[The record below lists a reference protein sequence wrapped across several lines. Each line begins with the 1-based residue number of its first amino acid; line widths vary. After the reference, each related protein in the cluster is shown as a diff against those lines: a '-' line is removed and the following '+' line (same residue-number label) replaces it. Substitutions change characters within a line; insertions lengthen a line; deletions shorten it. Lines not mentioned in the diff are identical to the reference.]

1 MFTKHILPAVSLCLS
16 LACPTFAVVHEKL
29 AVVPTGW
36 TEVGTPP
43 DDGLLILQI
52 ALVQQNLEQ
61 LDAQLQAISTPGN
74 PSYGQHMD
82 RDSVYALLAPSSNAS
97 PAVLAWLAGAGVT
110 DVYED
115 GASIIISTTIASAN
129 SLLKTTFNYYENSGV
144 QKLRTTEY
152 SVPDDLQ
159 DHIDLIT
166 PTIYFGKTLPQMT
179 LPKMDHRVKK
189 LVPRYLNNFNGTT
202 NSTAPSPTNSTTP
215 RPTNSTAPHSTS
227 STASRASS
235 TATSTPTSRPL
246 DASCATLITP
256 TCLKELYN
264 IAYTA
269 DPDSGSKIGF
279 GSFLNETART
289 EDLSLF
295 QEVQGIPQ
303 QGFAVELIN
312 GGIND
317 QTIGTI
323 PHGEADLDVE
333 YISGISTPL
342 PIIEY
347 ITGGSPSVS
356 LEMTCTRN
364 SRMLIL
370 RQAFRPQRG
379 YTNVSREHKRAVS
392 GLLSVPPFIAKQ

>member
-16 LACPTFAVVHEKL
+16 LALPTFAAVHEKL
-29 AVVPTGW
+29 AAVPTGW
-36 TEVGTPP
+36 TQVGTPSEN
-43 DDGLLILQI
+43 GLIILQI

-61 LDAQLQAISTPGN
+61 LDAKLLAISTPGN
-74 PSYGQHMD
+74 PEYGQHMD
-82 RDSVYALLAPSSNAS
+82 RDDVYSLLAPSSDAS
-97 PAVLAWLAGAGVT
+97 PAVLAWLAGAGIT
-110 DVYED
+110 DVYQD
-115 GASIIISTTIASAN
+115 GANIIISITIGTAN
-129 SLLKTTFNYYENSGV
+129 SLLNTTFNYYENAGV
-144 QKLRTTEY
+144 QKLRTTQY
-152 SVPDDLQ
+152 SVPNDLQ
-159 DHIDLIT
+159 THIDLIT

-179 LPKMDHRVKK
+179 LPGVDRRMKR
-189 LVPRYLNNFNGTT
+189 LVPRYLNNFNGTH
-202 NSTAPSPTNSTTP
+202 NSSIPSPTNSTTP
-215 RPTNSTAPHSTS
+215 SPTNSSIPHSTS
-227 STASRASS
+227 STTHRTTS
-235 TATSTPTSRPL
+235 TATPSPSSRPV

-264 IAYTA
+264 INYTA
-269 DPDSGSKIGF
+269 DPESGSKIGF

-312 GGIND
+312 GGVND
-317 QTIGTI
+317 QTIDTI

-356 LEMTCTRN
+356 LEMICTRK
-364 SRMLIL
+364 SRTLIVL
-370 RQAFRPQRG
+370 QAFRPERG
-379 YTNVSREHKRAVS
+379 YTNICRKHK
-392 GLLSVPPFIAKQ
+392 

>member
-16 LACPTFAVVHEKL
+16 LALPTFAIVHEKL

-36 TEVGTPP
+36 TKVGTPP
-43 DDGLLILQI
+43 KNGIIILQI
-52 ALVQQNLEQ
+52 ALKQQNLNL
-61 LDAQLQAISTPGN
+61 LDSQLQAISTPGN

-82 RDSVYALLAPSSNAS
+82 RDSVYALLAPSSDAS
-97 PAVLAWLAGAGVT
+97 PAVLAWLASAGIA

-115 GASIIISTTIASAN
+115 GASIIISTTIRTAN
-129 SLLKTTFNYYENSGV
+129 TLLKTTFNYYENDGV

-159 DHIDLIT
+159 NHIDLIT
-166 PTIYFGKTLPQMT
+166 PTIYFGKTLPQTT
-179 LPKMDHRVKK
+179 LPRRDRRMKK

-202 NSTAPSPTNSTTP
+202 NSTAPSPTNSTIP
-215 RPTNSTAPHSTS
+215 RPTNSTAPLSTS
-227 STASRASS
+227 STASRSSS
-235 TATSTPTSRPL
+235 TATSSPTSRPV

-264 IAYTA
+264 INYTA

-312 GGIND
+312 GGVDD
-317 QTIGTI
+317 QTIGTT

-347 ITGGSPSVS
+347 ITGGQPSVS
-356 LEMTCTRN
+356 LEMLCTQH
-364 SRMLIL
+364 SRMLTL
-370 RQAFRPQRG
+370 TQTFRP
-379 YTNVSREHKRAVS
+379 
-392 GLLSVPPFIAKQ
+392 

>member
-1 MFTKHILPAVSLCLS
+1 MFTKRILPALSLCLS
-16 LACPTFAVVHEKL
+16 LAIPTFAVVHEKL
-29 AVVPTGW
+29 DAVPTGW
-36 TEVGTPP
+36 TQVGTPSEN
-43 DDGLLILQI
+43 GLIVLQI

-61 LDAQLQAISTPGN
+61 LDTKLLAISTPGN
-74 PSYGQHMD
+74 ALYGQHMD
-82 RDSVYALLAPSSNAS
+82 RDAVYALLAPAADAS
-97 PAVLAWLAGAGVT
+97 PAVLAWLAGAGIT
-110 DVYED
+110 DVYQD
-115 GASIIISTTIASAN
+115 GSNIIISTTIGTAN
-129 SLLKTTFNYYENSGV
+129 TLLKTSFNYYENAGV
-144 QKLRTTEY
+144 QKLRTTKY
-152 SVPDDLQ
+152 SVPSDLQ
-159 DHIDLIT
+159 THIDLIT

-179 LPKMDHRVKK
+179 LPRMDRRTKR
-189 LVPRYLNNFNGTT
+189 LVPRYLNDFNGTT
-202 NSTAPSPTNSTTP
+202 NGTTPSPTNSTTP
-215 RPTNSTAPHSTS
+215 RPTNSTIPHSTS
-227 STASRASS
+227 STAPHTTN
-235 TATSTPTSRPL
+235 TATPSPTSRPI

-264 IAYTA
+264 INYTA
-269 DPDSGSKIGF
+269 DPDLGSKIGF

-312 GGIND
+312 GGVND

-356 LEMTCTRN
+356 PEMICTRN
-364 SRMLIL
+364 SRMLIVI
-370 RQAFRPQRG
+370 QAFRSERG
-379 YTNVSREHKRAVS
+379 
-392 GLLSVPPFIAKQ
+392 